1 MARPKPL
8 SELIERSL
16 GPVFAA
22 QGFASTDILAS
33 WPEIVGERLARVCRP
48 EKFEWPR
55 RRKAAGDARSDP
67 GTLVVRVDGAF
78 ALELQ
83 HLAPVVIERINA
95 HYGWACVGRISL
107 RQDRLA
113 RAVPRARP
121 ARTLDPLQR
130 GTIAKAVSGIAED
143 GLRDALDR
151 LGVAVLTNRN
161 PG

>member
-33 WPEIVGERLARVCRP
+33 WPEIVGERLAGFCQP

-55 RRKAAGDARSDP
+55 RRGARGSDAKPAP
-67 GTLVVRVDGAF
+67 GTLVVRVEGAF

-83 HLAPVVIERINA
+83 HLAPLVIERINR
-95 HYGWACVGRISL
+95 HYGFACVGRLTL
-107 RQDRLA
+107 RQDRILRGGRGRAAAPKPALDPARRGEVA
-113 RAVPRARP
+113 RAVSAI
-121 ARTLDPLQR
+121 
-130 GTIAKAVSGIAED
+130 GED
-143 GLRDALDR
+143 RLRDALDR
-151 LGVAVLTNRN
+151 LGIAVMTPR
-161 PG
+161 

>member
-33 WPEIVGERLARVCRP
+33 WPEIVGERLAGFCQP

-55 RRKAAGDARSDP
+55 RRAGRGPEARPAP
-67 GTLVVRVDGAF
+67 GTLVVRVEGAF

-83 HLAPVVIERINA
+83 HLAPLVIERINR
-95 HYGWACVGRISL
+95 HYGWACVGRLSL
-107 RQDRLA
+107 RQDRVGRGA
-113 RAVPRARP
+113 KRAPPKPVLDP
-121 ARTLDPLQR
+121 ARR
-130 GTIAKAVSGIAED
+130 GEVASAVAGIGEE

-151 LGVAVLTNRN
+151 LGVAVMTTAR
-161 PG
+161 G